1 MRSEGV
7 VAVLLQK
14 AKAAKRIY
22 ASVLNA
28 GSNADG
34 YKDEGIT
41 FPSQEMQISLFQQV
55 QNEVGVN
62 ATHVS
67 FMEAHGSATKVC
79 GFFIHSVKTV
89 LCNLAAKHFS
99 SLGAS
104 FTLFNALPQH
114 FSPKKSIKQTV
125 KYIHDYLNARS
136 NLSNPNCTNLKFI
149 LSFAPTNH
157 AGIKRKNSNK

>member
-22 ASVLNA
+22 AGVLNT

-41 FPSQEMQISLFQQV
+41 FPSQEMQVSLFRQV

-62 ATHVS
+62 ATHVA
-67 FMEAHGSATKVC
+67 FMEAHGSATKV
-79 GFFIHSVKTV
+79 
-89 LCNLAAKHFS
+89 ND
-99 SLGAS
+99 
-104 FTLFNALPQH
+104 N
-114 FSPKKSIKQTV
+114 
-125 KYIHDYLNARS
+125 DR
-136 NLSNPNCTNLKFI
+136 
-149 LSFAPTNH
+149 
-157 AGIKRKNSNK
+157 